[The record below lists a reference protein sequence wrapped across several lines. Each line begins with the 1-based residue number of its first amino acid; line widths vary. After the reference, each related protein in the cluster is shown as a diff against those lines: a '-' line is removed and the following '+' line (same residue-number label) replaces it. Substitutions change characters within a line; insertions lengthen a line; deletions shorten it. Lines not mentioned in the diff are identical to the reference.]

1 MHFFV
6 LLLANEIFS
15 NHYIS
20 SGADAK
26 DLLSFRQTRKKKN
39 EQSIEDVLD
48 GRLYKAHFDNDGY
61 FKGTEERKKKSE
73 LHISLQI
80 NTDGVALFR
89 SSTFSIWP
97 VYYIINELPPNCRYA
112 CS

>member
-1 MHFFV
+1 MEGCTKLTLIMMV
-6 LLLANEIFS
+6 IL
-15 NHYIS
+15 
-20 SGADAK
+20 
-26 DLLSFRQTRKKKN
+26 
-39 EQSIEDVLD
+39 
-48 GRLYKAHFDNDGY
+48 KAQ
-61 FKGTEERKKKSE
+61 KRVKKKSE

-97 VYYIINELPPNCRYA
+97 VYYIINELPPNCRYG